1 MEMKAQLPKKTFLDK
16 KFKQISDQVVEWYI
30 THGRH
35 DLPWRKQ
42 VSPYRIWIS
51 EIMLQQT
58 QVKTVIP
65 YFNKFIKKYPNLKQL
80 SEASEDEILASWS
93 GLGFYRRARNIFA
106 SKEAIKQKHKNRFP
120 SKLENIIALPGI
132 GKSTAGA
139 IMSLAYLKP
148 QPILDGNV
156 KRVIGRL
163 VKKDV
168 NLFKENELWDISL
181 KMVNKKDCFSYT
193 QGIMDIGATVCTP
206 ANPRCGLC
214 PLSLNCLS
222 AFKVEATQK
231 QKKRIEKKTVS
242 MNLALVQTKQSVLL
256 TKNEARSIWQNLWL
270 PFDHVLMNEYMKKIS
285 LIDTQ
290 NIQHELTHRS
300 LILNFSIYK
309 GSKEFNIKTNQKYQW
324 IKKDRIED
332 YGMPKPIT
340 DLIKQL

>member
-1 MEMKAQLPKKTFLDK
+1 MKAQSQKKTFLDK

-30 THGRH
+30 AHGRH

-106 SKEAIKQKHKNRFP
+106 SKETIKQKHKNRFP
-120 SKLENIIALPGI
+120 AEFEKIIALPGI

-163 VKKDV
+163 LKRDI
-168 NLFKENELWDISL
+168 NLLKERDLWDISI

-206 ANPRCGLC
+206 VNPACDLC

-222 AFKVEATQK
+222 AFKVEAAQK
-231 QKKRIEKKTVS
+231 QKKSIEKKTVS

-256 TKNEARSIWQNLWL
+256 TKNEAGSIWQNLWL
-270 PFDHVLMNEYMKKIS
+270 PFDHVLMDEYMKKIN

-300 LILNFSIYK
+300 LVLNFSIYN
-309 GSKEFNIKTNQKYQW
+309 GLKEFKIKTNQKYEW

-340 DLIKQL
+340 NLIKQL